1 MASIDLL
8 DASIASLSAALLSR
22 EITALQLVKAYE
34 RRIEEVKDLHA
45 VLNLLPDVHAQAEAC
60 DRALA
65 GGRPLG
71 PLHGIPILIKDHIN
85 IEGQPSCMGSH
96 ALKSSRAR
104 HDATLVRRLKEAGAI
119 ILGFANMSQWGFSRS
134 KTQVGDFDRWSATL
148 ALGQLSGWSS
158 VGGQGSSPYYPM
170 GDRERPFSVIRFV
183 LNGCQPSDRPAAA
196 PSLRPPVYV
205 QLQSAQKSGARSSTL
220 LLM

>member
-1 MASIDLL
+1 LWTSSRHNMASIDLL

-45 VLNLLPDVHAQAEAC
+45 VLNLLPDVHTQAEAC

-65 GGRPLG
+65 AGRPLG

-85 IEGQPSCMGSH
+85 IE
-96 ALKSSRAR
+96 KSSRSR

-134 KTQVGDFDRWSATL
+134 KTQVGDSIAGVPL
-148 ALGQLSGWSS
+148 
-158 VGGQGSSPYYPM
+158 
-170 GDRERPFSVIRFV
+170 
-183 LNGCQPSDRPAAA
+183 
-196 PSLRPPVYV
+196 
-205 QLQSAQKSGARSSTL
+205 
-220 LLM
+220 